1 MTTSVYQEIRQGLQ
15 SGFSQ
20 ATDFLARLS
29 FWRFVGLCI
38 LLLIAANMV
47 GNLFEKS
54 KPQHPVVK
62 VLKKTPPPPPE
73 PPQPLESAAPSIVPP
88 VGADNTPSKDQ
99 TTKES
104 DSKAK
109 PRDVEI
115 KIGQDGVVIKGSADL
130 ERLGNKIEQEIN
142 KAEQRRINAGHPV
155 DDEDETIEIA
165 PPASRVSLPQ
175 IVLLLI
181 LVMFIIRFVANSKLR
196 AEAKAAVAIEAADH
210 ATLKQ
215 QLAEARLQALQAQV
229 EPHFLF
235 NTLAAVEHLIET
247 DPPRAAKMQGNLI
260 GYLRSVMPNLRKPD
274 STVGR
279 EVDICRHYL
288 EILKVRMEDRLDI
301 VIDVP
306 PGLESASLPP
316 LILQSLVENAIQH
329 GLEPK
334 AEGGQIKIKAEISD
348 GHLVIIVADTG
359 IGFSPK
365 SATSGGGVGISNI
378 RERLAAMFDKRG
390 QLIITPNAP
399 CGTQVRIELP
409 YSVSDMPASR
419 NA

>member
-62 VLKKTPPPPPE
+62 FLKKTPPPPPE

>member
-409 YSVSDMPASR
+409 YSVSDIPASR

>member
-1 MTTSVYQEIRQGLQ
+1 M
-15 SGFSQ
+15 
-20 ATDFLARLS
+20 
-29 FWRFVGLCI
+29 
-38 LLLIAANMV
+38 
-47 GNLFEKS
+47 
-54 KPQHPVVK
+54 
-62 VLKKTPPPPPE
+62 
-73 PPQPLESAAPSIVPP
+73 
-88 VGADNTPSKDQ
+88 
-99 TTKES
+99 
-104 DSKAK
+104 
-109 PRDVEI
+109 
-115 KIGQDGVVIKGSADL
+115 
-130 ERLGNKIEQEIN
+130 
-142 KAEQRRINAGHPV
+142 
-155 DDEDETIEIA
+155 
-165 PPASRVSLPQ
+165 
-175 IVLLLI
+175 
-181 LVMFIIRFVANSKLR
+181 
-196 AEAKAAVAIEAADH
+196 
-210 ATLKQ
+210 
-215 QLAEARLQALQAQV
+215 
-229 EPHFLF
+229 
-235 NTLAAVEHLIET
+235 
-247 DPPRAAKMQGNLI
+247 
-260 GYLRSVMPNLRKPD
+260 
-274 STVGR
+274 
-279 EVDICRHYL
+279 EVRP
-288 EILKVRMEDRLDI
+288 DI

>member
-409 YSVSDMPASR
+409 YSVSDLPVSR

>member
-181 LVMFIIRFVANSKLR
+181 LVMFIIRFVANSELR

-334 AEGGQIKIKAEISD
+334 AEGGQIKIKAEIS
-348 GHLVIIVADTG
+348 GEKAE
-359 IGFSPK
+359 
-365 SATSGGGVGISNI
+365 A
-378 RERLAAMFDKRG
+378 G
-390 QLIITPNAP
+390 Q
-399 CGTQVRIELP
+399 
-409 YSVSDMPASR
+409 
-419 NA
+419 